1 VPVTPLLAGDPERL
15 GEHVLAGRLG
25 SGGMGT
31 VYLGRSPDGQRV
43 AVKVVRPEQAADP
56 KFLARF
62 RSEVR
67 RARQVPPFCTAAVL
81 HDDLEH
87 DPPYLVVEFVD
98 GPSLA
103 EVIRENGPL
112 PASEAYAVAVG
123 VATALVAIHG
133 AGVVHRDLKPA
144 NVLLAVGLPKVIDFG
159 IARGVDLSA
168 ELTGP
173 DQVIGTIG
181 YLAPECLDTGARDR
195 VGPPAD
201 VFAWGV
207 LVGFAATGRTPFGGE
222 SPLATIGRILTQQP
236 DLDGLPE
243 PLRRLAASALEKDP
257 ARRPTANALLE
268 ALLSAGRPEVTPE
281 LRKVAMAARAGNRR
295 ARRWIGRGVAAVLV
309 AGLLTASGIALSRSS
324 DRVERQDRVLVQRE
338 LLDLSAKALD
348 TDPGL
353 ALRLAVSADAVSPSD
368 RGRAAIDAALAT
380 GYEGELSPDE
390 AVYTAEFRP
399 DGTMV
404 AAAGA
409 GDVGLW
415 SVEGSRFTRV
425 GALAT
430 AGQET
435 TDLSFSPDGR
445 TIATAGAR
453 LQLWDTAG
461 AYPLAELTGQA
472 WDGVQ
477 FSGDGERLLTVAD
490 RLELWDVRDRA
501 RPRSVWSAPAGTAT
515 RGGARLS
522 ADGRLLAGVA
532 EGELLTVWAAGGT
545 PRRLSVITDAD
556 AVINLAFSP
565 DGRRLAAATVSDGVR
580 LYDLTDPAE
589 PRLLSTFAADG
600 GTATT
605 VAFDRTGDLLA
616 VGSEQRT
623 VGLWSVAE
631 PARPQPLRTLRR
643 DGGWISSVDFTP
655 DGRRL
660 LTAGWQGAA
669 RSAAL
674 WRVAPFAPVQRS
686 RIDGEPDP
694 FRLVGVSTADVL
706 VATSLNAE
714 RVEFWDLRDPGRPV
728 QARPAFRSSGAS
740 RVRPSAGLLYANGA
754 IHDLSGSDPRRL
766 LEGVVDADP
775 DRGLAAVLRDG
786 ERVLIYRVTAGAEPE
801 VLAEIP
807 AAYVASIVFDQVT
820 GNLVIADDNGGAE
833 SALTVWDLADPTA
846 PRRAAVLA
854 AQGGVQALEARDGTV
869 VTVDR
874 DVVTWKAGTVRSAP
888 RPGNRVA
895 GVGIGAVALSA
906 DGALLA
912 ISGRSGTELWSL
924 PAGAEPL
931 LVAVLPGEPTSA
943 AFSPRGPLLAVG
955 DPGGVTVWDVSALQM
970 TLRDPRAEACL
981 RQGGL
986 TVAEWP
992 KHAPT
997 LRWESACH

>member
-1 VPVTPLLAGDPERL
+1 MRAPLRPGDPERIGDIDL
-15 GEHVLAGRLG
+15 VERLG

-31 VYLGRSPDGQRV
+31 VYLGRAPGGRPV

-56 KFLARF
+56 RFLARF

-103 EVIRENGPL
+103 EVVRENGPL
-112 PASEAYAVAVG
+112 PPSEAYAVAVG

-159 IARGVDLSA
+159 IARGTDLSA
-168 ELTGP
+168 DLTGP
-173 DQVIGTIG
+173 DHVVGTIG
-181 YLAPECLDTGARDR
+181 YLAPECLDTGERGR

-222 SPLATIGRILTQQP
+222 SPLATIGRILTQPP
-236 DLDGLPE
+236 DLDGIPE
-243 PLRRLAASALEKDP
+243 PLRGLAASALEKDP
-257 ARRPTANALLE
+257 ARRPPANTLLE
-268 ALLSAGRPEVTPE
+268 ALLSAGRPDMAPE
-281 LRKVAMAARAGNRR
+281 LREVALAAQAGNRR
-295 ARRWIGRGVAAVLV
+295 ARRWAGRSLVAVLM
-309 AGLLTASGIALSRSS
+309 AGLLTVAGIALARSS
-324 DRVERQDRVLVQRE
+324 DRVEQQDRALVQRD
-338 LLDLSAKALD
+338 LLDRSAKALD

-353 ALRLAVSADAVSPSD
+353 ALRLAVSADAISPSE

-380 GYEGELSPDE
+380 GYESELSPDE
-390 AVYTAEFRP
+390 AVYAAEFRP
-399 DGTMV
+399 DGAMV

-415 SVEGSRFTRV
+415 SVRGSRFTRV

-430 AGQET
+430 AGEET

-453 LQLWDTAG
+453 LRLWDTA
-461 AYPLAELTGQA
+461 AASPVAELTGQA

-477 FSGDGERLLTVAD
+477 FSGDRLLTVAD
-490 RLELWDVRDRA
+490 RIELWDVRERA

-532 EGELLTVWAAGGT
+532 EGELLTVWAADGT

-580 LYDLTDPAE
+580 LYDLGDPAR
-589 PRLLSTFAADG
+589 PRLMSTFAADA
-600 GTATT
+600 GTITS
-605 VAFDRTGDLLA
+605 VAFDPAGTLLA
-616 VGSEQRT
+616 IGSEQRT
-623 VGLWSVAE
+623 VALWSVAD
-631 PARPQPLRTLRR
+631 PDRPQPLRTLRR

-655 DGRRL
+655 DGHRL
-660 LTAGWQGAA
+660 LTAGWQGTA

-674 WRVAPFAPVQRS
+674 WRVTPFAPVRRS
-686 RIDGEPDP
+686 RIAADPDP
-694 FRLVGVSTADVL
+694 IRLVGVSATDVL
-706 VATSLNAE
+706 VVTSLGGE
-714 RVEFWDLRDPGRPV
+714 RVESWDLRDPDRPV
-728 QARPAFRSSGAS
+728 PARAAFRSAGAS
-740 RVRPSAGLLYANGA
+740 RVRPAANLLYANGA
-754 IHDLSGSDPRRL
+754 VIDLSGPEPRRL

-786 ERVLIYRVTAGAEPE
+786 ERVLIYRVAPGAVPE
-801 VLAEIP
+801 ALTEIP
-807 AAYVASIVFDQVT
+807 AAYVASVVFDQVT
-820 GNLVIADDNGGAE
+820 GHLVIADDNGGAE
-833 SALTVWDLADPTA
+833 SALTVWDLADPA
-846 PRRAAVLA
+846 VPRRVTVLA
-854 AQGGVQALEARDGTV
+854 APGGVQAVDARGGRI

-874 DVVTWKAGTVRSAP
+874 NVVTWTGGTVRSAA

-895 GVGIGAVALSA
+895 GVGAVTLSA
-906 DGALLA
+906 DGTLLA
-912 ISGRSGTELWSL
+912 ITGRSGTELWSL
-924 PAGAEPL
+924 SGDADPL

-955 DPGGVTVWDVSALQM
+955 DPDGTTVWDVSAPQM

-986 TVAEWP
+986 TGNEW
-992 KHAPT
+992 AAYVTT
-997 LRWESACH
+997 LRHEPACP